1 MRLLLVRHGDPDYV
15 HDCLTEKGKREAQ
28 DLADYADKWN
38 MGTCFMSPC
47 GRAQE
52 TASYVLKKLGKTAET
67 LPWLMEFVTC
77 LNINGHEE
85 LLEAFPDV
93 RLNDGSMIA
102 GPYTL
107 PGLLKPEKLKEF
119 GPDENGNV
127 PKYGPHI
134 VWDIMPSYLAKHR
147 ELLDPED
154 WRTSEIAKLGDI
166 PYYYDYVTGKF
177 DELLAKHGYRRDDFL
192 YHVESANEETLVF
205 FCHLGLMCVL
215 MSHLLHVSPFAML
228 QGCAF
233 APTSVSELVTEERE
247 KGIASFRAL
256 KLGDVSHLRA
266 AGEPVSFS
274 ARFCE
279 TYDNKEQRH

>member
-177 DELLAKHGYRRDDFL
+177 DELLAEH
-192 YHVESANEETLVF
+192 
-205 FCHLGLMCVL
+205 CHLGLMCVL

-279 TYDNKEQRH
+279 TYDNEEQRH